1 MDSKIMSDLIH
12 DFFDKNP
19 VTKLITNSKNNFG
32 H

>member
-1 MDSKIMSDLIH
+1 MSDLIH